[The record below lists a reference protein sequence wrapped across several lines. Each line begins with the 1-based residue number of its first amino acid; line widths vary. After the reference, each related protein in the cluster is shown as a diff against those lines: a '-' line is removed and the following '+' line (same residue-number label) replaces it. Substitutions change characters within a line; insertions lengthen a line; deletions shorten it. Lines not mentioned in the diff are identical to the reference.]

1 MKWLK
6 KEYKKK
12 YEKLFKEE
20 EAQEKKV
27 QNAFVKEKKKVIR
40 DDFLNNFFIPLRQEY
55 EKNIKEY
62 QALFPIKES
71 DMSDKEA
78 TYYNIY

>member
-40 DDFLNNFFIPLRQEY
+40 DDFLNNFFIPLR
-55 EKNIKEY
+55 
-62 QALFPIKES
+62 
-71 DMSDKEA
+71 
-78 TYYNIY
+78 